1 MGGGMYGGF
10 GNTKGSSSSGKGKV
24 FTRVQFKGS
33 VTVGGVE
40 RDVSRRVYQRNDIDF
55 DYRDATGRTN
65 LQRMKN
71 GDAPIGS
78 DGRPIQLHHVLQKE
92 SGPMAEVRELT
103 HAEYHRIL
111 HGFVSPGGSFRND
124 KGLARQYSNFKKKYW
139 RWRAQQYME
148 GKS

>member
-1 MGGGMYGGF
+1 MGGGAHVGF
-10 GNTKGSSSSGKGKV
+10 GNTAGSSTSGSGKI
-24 FTRVQFKGS
+24 FACVQYEGT

-78 DGRPIQLHHVLQKE
+78 DGRPVQLHHVLQKE
-92 SGPMAEVRELT
+92 SGPMAEVREVT
-103 HAEYHRIL
+103 HTEYHRTL
-111 HGFVSPGGSFRND
+111 HGLVDSGGSFRNNKD
-124 KGLARQYSNFKKKYW
+124 LERQYANFKKKYW
-139 RWRAQQYME
+139 RWRANQYVE
-148 GKS
+148 GRS